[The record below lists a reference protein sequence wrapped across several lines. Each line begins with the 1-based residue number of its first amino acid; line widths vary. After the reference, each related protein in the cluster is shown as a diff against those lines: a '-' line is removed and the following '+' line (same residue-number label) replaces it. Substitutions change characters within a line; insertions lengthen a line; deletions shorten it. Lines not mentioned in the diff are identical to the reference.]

1 MKKTFL
7 KYSIGFL
14 LGLTFINPVFS
25 FQQQE
30 KPVEYPEQFKPERIK
45 VLEQIANET
54 IKNNDYPFK
63 NEKDVENFEELI
75 RKEQEIL
82 DSTLIT
88 ENVKKQYRSVSLDFS
103 PTNEF
108 KKFFFVYGFTTTI
121 AFFDKEGN
129 PWDIVDI
136 SPGNKQLFDIKYRAK
151 NILTISPQKL
161 SGTTNLTLMLKD
173 AKLPLSVD
181 LVINKENVD
190 YVAQVDVDGYGNNT
204 KQYNTVNY
212 NSSSNR
218 NSLSSYA
225 RSEEEVM
232 AEIITN
238 TKPSNMEEKKVEI
251 NSRAINPNEF
261 RAFIKDKYLYVRTVH
276 QAFSPAAVAMKKA
289 PDGKTKV
296 FIIPYV
302 KKPIFLVDGKT
313 TTLTIK

>member
-7 KYSIGFL
+7 KYSLGVL
-14 LGLTFINPVFS
+14 LGFTFINPVFS

-30 KPVEYPEQFKPERIK
+30 KQVDFPEQFKPERLK
-45 VLEQIANET
+45 LLEQIANET
-54 IKNNDYPFK
+54 IKNEDYPFK

-75 RKEQEIL
+75 RKENEIL
-82 DSTLIT
+82 DSTLIP
-88 ENVKKQYRSVSLDFS
+88 ENVQKDYRSVSLDFS
-103 PTNEF
+103 PTNNF
-108 KKFFFVYGFTTTI
+108 KKFYFVYGFTTTI

-136 SPGNKQLFDIKYRAK
+136 SPGNTQLFDIKYRAE
-151 NILTISPQKL
+151 NILTISPKKL
-161 SGTTNLTLMLKD
+161 AGTTNLTLMLKD

-181 LVINKENVD
+181 LMINKNNVD
-190 YVAQVDVDGYGNNT
+190 YVAQVNVDGYGNNT
-204 KQYNTVNY
+204 EDYNTVNFR
-212 NSSSNR
+212 SNNNR
-218 NSLSSYA
+218 SSLSSYA
-225 RSEEEVM
+225 RSEETVL

-238 TKPSNMEEKKVEI
+238 TKPSNMEEKKVEM
-251 NSRAINPNEF
+251 NEGSVNPNEF
-261 RAFIKDKYLYVRTVH
+261 RAFLGDKYLYVRTIH
-276 QAFSPAAVAMKKA
+276 EAFSPAPVAMKKA